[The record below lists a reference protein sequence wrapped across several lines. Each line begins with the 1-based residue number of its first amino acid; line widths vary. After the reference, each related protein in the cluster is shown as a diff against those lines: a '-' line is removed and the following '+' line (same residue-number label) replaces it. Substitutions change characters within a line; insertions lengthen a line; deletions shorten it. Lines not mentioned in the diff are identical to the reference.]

1 MDNPYRIHSSIGFSL
16 LQLLLLTTFA
26 YPAPPPTL
34 YQNVALV
41 RLGTTVYF
49 SMYRKDPFYLKLDCA
64 SIVLKIICD
73 ALYVGY
79 IITNYT
85 YIFGIFDIFS
95 DIIFFIVVN
104 ISLRNGEKWEQISE
118 KIEETRLAFIKCCC
132 GWELSNGR
140 SGTGDVEEG
149 VGGYRYASLPSEP
162 GAPPSTPTTTT
173 DAYAHAHTP
182 IYTFGGRQAFKP
194 GFYTSSWGREYLN
207 TKVAR
212 EFDTINSIGG
222 NGGNGQ
228 GSATITGAEG
238 TEYIRFDEA
247 GAGAGADMGAAHYAN
262 IFVSPYFTKDGTP
275 ITAFTGAGANVSACR
290 CNIGILLFTYNLLQ
304 FIYQLM
310 MYSNIMLTCGEY
322 TRGLYNN
329 NATAA
334 AANMTGD
341 ASYNSMTAWLC

>member
-1 MDNPYRIHSSIGFSL
+1 MDNPYRIHSSIGFGL

-41 RLGTTVYF
+41 RLGTTVYL

-95 DIIFFIVVN
+95 DIIFFVVVN
-104 ISLRNGEKWEQISE
+104 ISLRNGEKWEQISK
-118 KIEETRLAFIKCCC
+118 KIEETHRAFIKCCC
-132 GWELSNGR
+132 GWEVSNGR
-140 SGTGDVEEG
+140 SGTGGDEIG
-149 VGGYRYASLPSEP
+149 GGGYRYTSLPSEP
-162 GAPPSTPTTTT
+162 DAPPSTPV
-173 DAYAHAHTP
+173 AAP
-182 IYTFGGRQAFKP
+182 MYTFGGRQAFKP
-194 GFYTSSWGREYLN
+194 GFYNSSWGREYLN
-207 TKVAR
+207 TKVAH
-212 EFDTINSIGG
+212 EFDTINRHSIGG
-222 NGGNGQ
+222 GGGGGGQ
-228 GSATITGAEG
+228 GSATITGVDG

-247 GAGAGADMGAAHYAN
+247 STSTSTGGGADMGAAHYAN

-275 ITAFTGAGANVSACR
+275 ITAFSGDATCR
-290 CNIGILLFTYNLLQ
+290 CNIGGVLFTYNLLQ

-310 MYSNIMLTCGEY
+310 MYSNIMLTCGAY
-322 TRGLYNN
+322 TRGLYSNN
-329 NATAA
+329 AA
-334 AANMTGD
+334 AANMTG
-341 ASYNSMTAWLC
+341 MTAWLC

>member
-49 SMYRKDPFYLKLDCA
+49 SMYQKEPLCLKLDCA

-95 DIIFFIVVN
+95 DIVFFVVVN
-104 ISLRNGEKWEQISE
+104 ISLRNGEKWEQISK
-118 KIEETRLAFIKCCC
+118 KIEAIHLAFIKCCC
-132 GWELSNGR
+132 GWEVNGR
-140 SGTGDVEEG
+140 SGTEDCEVGG
-149 VGGYRYASLPSEP
+149 GGYRYTSLPSEP
-162 GAPPSTPTTTT
+162 GAPPSTPN
-173 DAYAHAHTP
+173 AAP
-182 IYTFGGRQAFKP
+182 MYTFGGRQAFKP

-207 TKVAR
+207 TKVAQ
-212 EFDTINSIGG
+212 EFDTINRHGG
-222 NGGNGQ
+222 GGGGGGQ

-247 GAGAGADMGAAHYAN
+247 SASADMGAAHYAN

-275 ITAFTGAGANVSACR
+275 ITAFSGSGGSGSACL
-290 CNIGILLFTYNLLQ
+290 CNISGLLFTYNLLQ

-310 MYSNIMLTCGEY
+310 MYSNIMVTCGEY
-322 TRGLYNN
+322 TRGLYISNN
-329 NATAA
+329 ATAATAA
-334 AANMTGD
+334 AANMTG
-341 ASYNSMTAWLC
+341 MTAWLC

>member
-64 SIVLKIICD
+64 SIVLKIITD

-95 DIIFFIVVN
+95 DIVFFIVVN
-104 ISLRNGEKWEQISE
+104 ISLRNGETSVEQISK
-118 KIEETRLAFIKCCC
+118 KIEAIHLAFIKCCC
-132 GWELSNGR
+132 GWEVATTNGR
-140 SGTGDVEEG
+140 SGTEDCEAGG
-149 VGGYRYASLPSEP
+149 GGYRYTSLPSEP
-162 GAPPSTPTTTT
+162 GAPPSTPN
-173 DAYAHAHTP
+173 AAP
-182 IYTFGGRQAFKP
+182 MYTFGGRQAFKP

-207 TKVAR
+207 TKVAQ
-212 EFDTINSIGG
+212 EFDTINRYGG
-222 NGGNGQ
+222 GGGQ

-247 GAGAGADMGAAHYAN
+247 SASADMGAAHYAN

-275 ITAFTGAGANVSACR
+275 ITAFSGSGGGACL
-290 CNIGILLFTYNLLQ
+290 CNISGLLFTYNLLQ

-322 TRGLYNN
+322 TRGLYSNN
-329 NATAA
+329 ATAATAA
-334 AANMTGD
+334 AANMTG
-341 ASYNSMTAWLC
+341 MTAWLC

>member
-1 MDNPYRIHSSIGFSL
+1 MDNPYRIHSSIGFSF

-49 SMYRKDPFYLKLDCA
+49 SMYQKEPLCLKLDCA

-95 DIIFFIVVN
+95 DIVFFVVVN
-104 ISLRNGEKWEQISE
+104 ISMRNGEKWEQISK
-118 KIEETRLAFIKCCC
+118 KIEAIHRAFIKCCC
-132 GWELSNGR
+132 GWDLDGR
-140 SGTGDVEEG
+140 SGTSDCEAGG
-149 VGGYRYASLPSEP
+149 GGYRYTSLPSEP
-162 GAPPSTPTTTT
+162 GAPPSTPN
-173 DAYAHAHTP
+173 AAP

-207 TKVAR
+207 TKVAH
-212 EFDTINSIGG
+212 EFDTINRHGG
-222 NGGNGQ
+222 SQ
-228 GSATITGAEG
+228 VSATITGADG

-247 GAGAGADMGAAHYAN
+247 SASADMGAAHYAN

-275 ITAFTGAGANVSACR
+275 ITAFSGGGGGACR
-290 CNIGILLFTYNLLQ
+290 CNIGVLLFTYNLLQ

-310 MYSNIMLTCGEY
+310 MYSNIMVTCGEY
-322 TRGLYNN
+322 TRGLYISN

-334 AANMTGD
+334 ANMTG
-341 ASYNSMTAWLC
+341 MTAWLC

>member
-49 SMYRKDPFYLKLDCA
+49 SMYQKEPLCLKLDCA

-95 DIIFFIVVN
+95 DIVFFVVVN
-104 ISLRNGEKWEQISE
+104 ISLRNGEKWEQISK
-118 KIEETRLAFIKCCC
+118 KIEAIHLAFIKCCC
-132 GWELSNGR
+132 GWDLDGR
-140 SGTGDVEEG
+140 SGTDDCETGG
-149 VGGYRYASLPSEP
+149 GGYRYTSLPSEP
-162 GAPPSTPTTTT
+162 DAPPSTPN
-173 DAYAHAHTP
+173 AHTHTP
-182 IYTFGGRQAFKP
+182 MYTFGGRQAFKP
-194 GFYTSSWGREYLN
+194 GFYSSSWGREYLN
-207 TKVAR
+207 TKVAQ
-212 EFDTINSIGG
+212 EFDTINRHSV
-222 NGGNGQ
+222 Q

-247 GAGAGADMGAAHYAN
+247 SASASADMGAAHYAN

-275 ITAFTGAGANVSACR
+275 ITAFSGGGGGSACR
-290 CNIGILLFTYNLLQ
+290 CNIGVLLFTYNLLQ

-322 TRGLYNN
+322 TRGLYSN

-334 AANMTGD
+334 TNMTG
-341 ASYNSMTAWLC
+341 MTAWLC

>member
-16 LQLLLLTTFA
+16 LQLLLLTTIA

-73 ALYVGY
+73 ALYVRY

-95 DIIFFIVVN
+95 DIVFFVVVN
-104 ISLRNGEKWEQISE
+104 ISLRNGETSVEQISK
-118 KIEETRLAFIKCCC
+118 KIEEIHRAFIKCCC
-132 GWELSNGR
+132 GWDLSNGR
-140 SGTGDVEEG
+140 SGTSDCEMGG
-149 VGGYRYASLPSEP
+149 GGYRYTSLPSEP
-162 GAPPSTPTTTT
+162 DAPPSTPV
-173 DAYAHAHTP
+173 AP
-182 IYTFGGRQAFKP
+182 PMYTFGGRQAFKP
-194 GFYTSSWGREYLN
+194 GFYNSSWGREYLN
-207 TKVAR
+207 TKVAH
-212 EFDTINSIGG
+212 EFDTINRHGG
-222 NGGNGQ
+222 GGQ
-228 GSATITGAEG
+228 GSATITGTDG

-247 GAGAGADMGAAHYAN
+247 NASTSTSTGGGADMGAAHYAN

-275 ITAFTGAGANVSACR
+275 ITAFSGDAMCR
-290 CNIGILLFTYNLLQ
+290 CNIGWVLFTYNLLQ

-329 NATAA
+329 NVTAA
-334 AANMTGD
+334 NITGI
-341 ASYNSMTAWLC
+341 TAWLC

>member
-1 MDNPYRIHSSIGFSL
+1 MDNPYRIHSSIGFSF

-49 SMYRKDPFYLKLDCA
+49 SMYQKEPLCLKLDCA

-95 DIIFFIVVN
+95 DIVFFVVVN
-104 ISLRNGEKWEQISE
+104 ISLRNGEKWEQISK
-118 KIEETRLAFIKCCC
+118 KIEAIHRAFIKCCC
-132 GWELSNGR
+132 GWEVNGR
-140 SGTGDVEEG
+140 SGTSDCEAGG
-149 VGGYRYASLPSEP
+149 GGYHYTSLPSEP
-162 GAPPSTPTTTT
+162 GAPPSTPN
-173 DAYAHAHTP
+173 AAP
-182 IYTFGGRQAFKP
+182 MYTFGGRQAFKP

-207 TKVAR
+207 TKVAH
-212 EFDTINSIGG
+212 EFDTIHRYGG
-222 NGGNGQ
+222 GGGGGGQ
-228 GSATITGAEG
+228 GSATITGADG

-247 GAGAGADMGAAHYAN
+247 SASADMGAAHYAN

-275 ITAFTGAGANVSACR
+275 ITAFSGSSGGGACL
-290 CNIGILLFTYNLLQ
+290 CNIGVLLFTYNLLQ

-310 MYSNIMLTCGEY
+310 MYSNIMVTCGEY
-322 TRGLYNN
+322 TRGLYISN

-334 AANMTGD
+334 NMTG
-341 ASYNSMTAWLC
+341 MTAWLC

>member
-1 MDNPYRIHSSIGFSL
+1 MDNPYRIHSSIGFGL

-34 YQNVALV
+34 YQNVALM

-95 DIIFFIVVN
+95 DIIFFVVVN
-104 ISLRNGEKWEQISE
+104 ISLRNGETSVEQISK
-118 KIEETRLAFIKCCC
+118 KIEEIHRAFIKCCC
-132 GWELSNGR
+132 GWEVPNGR
-140 SGTGDVEEG
+140 SGTEG
-149 VGGYRYASLPSEP
+149 VETGGGGYRYTSLPSEP
-162 GAPPSTPTTTT
+162 DAPPSTPTS
-173 DAYAHAHTP
+173 AP
-182 IYTFGGRQAFKP
+182 MYTFGGRQAFKP
-194 GFYTSSWGREYLN
+194 GFYSSSWGREYLN
-207 TKVAR
+207 TKVAH
-212 EFDTINSIGG
+212 EFDTINRHS
-222 NGGNGQ
+222 GQ
-228 GSATITGAEG
+228 GSATITGVDG
-238 TEYIRFDEA
+238 TEYIRFDETNA
-247 GAGAGADMGAAHYAN
+247 SADMGAAHYAN

-275 ITAFTGAGANVSACR
+275 ITAFSGGGGTNACR
-290 CNIGILLFTYNLLQ
+290 CNIGGVLFTYNLLQ

-310 MYSNIMLTCGEY
+310 MYSNIMVTCGEY
-322 TRGLYNN
+322 TRGLYSN

-334 AANMTGD
+334 ANMTG
-341 ASYNSMTAWLC
+341 MTAWLC

>member
-64 SIVLKIICD
+64 SIVLKIITD

-95 DIIFFIVVN
+95 DIVFFIVVN
-104 ISLRNGEKWEQISE
+104 ISLRNGETSVEQISK
-118 KIEETRLAFIKCCC
+118 KIEAIHLAFIKCCC
-132 GWELSNGR
+132 GWEVATTNGR
-140 SGTGDVEEG
+140 SGTSDCEAGG
-149 VGGYRYASLPSEP
+149 GGYRYTSLPSEP
-162 GAPPSTPTTTT
+162 GAPPSTPN
-173 DAYAHAHTP
+173 AAP
-182 IYTFGGRQAFKP
+182 MYTFGGRQAFKP

-207 TKVAR
+207 TKVAQ
-212 EFDTINSIGG
+212 EFDTINRYGG
-222 NGGNGQ
+222 GGGQ

-247 GAGAGADMGAAHYAN
+247 SASADMGAAHYAN

-275 ITAFTGAGANVSACR
+275 ITAFSGSGGGACL
-290 CNIGILLFTYNLLQ
+290 CNISGLLFTYNLLQ

-322 TRGLYNN
+322 TRGLYSNN
-329 NATAA
+329 ATAATAA
-334 AANMTGD
+334 AANMTG
-341 ASYNSMTAWLC
+341 MTAWLC

>member
-16 LQLLLLTTFA
+16 LQLLLLTTIA

-95 DIIFFIVVN
+95 DIIFFVVVN
-104 ISLRNGEKWEQISE
+104 ISLRNGETSVEQISK
-118 KIEETRLAFIKCCC
+118 KIEEIHRAFIKCCC
-132 GWELSNGR
+132 GWDLTNGR
-140 SGTGDVEEG
+140 SGTSDCEIGG
-149 VGGYRYASLPSEP
+149 GGYRYTSLPSEP
-162 GAPPSTPTTTT
+162 DAPPSTP
-173 DAYAHAHTP
+173 AAQPTP
-182 IYTFGGRQAFKP
+182 SAQPMYTFGGRQAFKP

-207 TKVAR
+207 TKVAH
-212 EFDTINSIGG
+212 EFDTINR
-222 NGGNGQ
+222 NGGQ
-228 GSATITGAEG
+228 GSATITGVDG
-238 TEYIRFDEA
+238 TEYIRFD
-247 GAGAGADMGAAHYAN
+247 GASADMGAANYAN

-275 ITAFTGAGANVSACR
+275 ITAFSGDSICR
-290 CNIGILLFTYNLLQ
+290 CNISGLLFTYNLLQ

-310 MYSNIMLTCGEY
+310 MYSNIMLTCGAY

-334 AANMTGD
+334 ATAAANMTG
-341 ASYNSMTAWLC
+341 MTAWLC

>member
-49 SMYRKDPFYLKLDCA
+49 SMYQKEPLCLKLDCA

-95 DIIFFIVVN
+95 DIVFFVVVN
-104 ISLRNGEKWEQISE
+104 ISLRNGEKWEQISK
-118 KIEETRLAFIKCCC
+118 KIEAIHLAFIKCCC
-132 GWELSNGR
+132 GWEVNGR
-140 SGTGDVEEG
+140 SGTEDCEASG
-149 VGGYRYASLPSEP
+149 GGYRYTSLPSEP
-162 GAPPSTPTTTT
+162 GAPPSTPN
-173 DAYAHAHTP
+173 AAP
-182 IYTFGGRQAFKP
+182 MYTFGGRQAFKP

-207 TKVAR
+207 TKVAQ
-212 EFDTINSIGG
+212 EFDTINRHGG
-222 NGGNGQ
+222 GGGGGGQ

-247 GAGAGADMGAAHYAN
+247 SASADMGAAHYAN

-275 ITAFTGAGANVSACR
+275 ITAFSGSGGSGSACL
-290 CNIGILLFTYNLLQ
+290 CNISGLLFTYNLLQ

-322 TRGLYNN
+322 TRGLYISNN
-329 NATAA
+329 ATAATAA
-334 AANMTGD
+334 AANMTG
-341 ASYNSMTAWLC
+341 MTAWLC

>member
-73 ALYVGY
+73 ALYVRY

-95 DIIFFIVVN
+95 DIVFFVVVN
-104 ISLRNGEKWEQISE
+104 ISLRNGEKWEQISK
-118 KIEETRLAFIKCCC
+118 KIEEIHRAFVKCCC
-132 GWELSNGR
+132 GWEVTNGR
-140 SGTGDVEEG
+140 SGTSDCEMGG
-149 VGGYRYASLPSEP
+149 GGYRYTSLPSEP
-162 GAPPSTPTTTT
+162 DAPPSTPV
-173 DAYAHAHTP
+173 AP
-182 IYTFGGRQAFKP
+182 PMYTFGGRQAFKP
-194 GFYTSSWGREYLN
+194 RFYNSSWGREYLN
-207 TKVAR
+207 TKVAH
-212 EFDTINSIGG
+212 EFDTINRHGG
-222 NGGNGQ
+222 GGGQ
-228 GSATITGAEG
+228 GSATITGVDG
-238 TEYIRFDEA
+238 TEYIRFDETSA
-247 GAGAGADMGAAHYAN
+247 STSADMGAAHYAN

-275 ITAFTGAGANVSACR
+275 ITAFSGDAMCR
-290 CNIGILLFTYNLLQ
+290 CNISWVLFTYNLLQ

-310 MYSNIMLTCGEY
+310 MYSNIMVTCGEY
-322 TRGLYNN
+322 TRWLYNN
-329 NATAA
+329 NVTAA
-334 AANMTGD
+334 AAAAAATNMTG
-341 ASYNSMTAWLC
+341 MTAWLC

>member
-16 LQLLLLTTFA
+16 LQLLLLTTIA

-95 DIIFFIVVN
+95 DIVFFVVVN
-104 ISLRNGEKWEQISE
+104 ISLRNGETSVDKISK
-118 KIEETRLAFIKCCC
+118 KIEEIHRAFIKCCC
-132 GWELSNGR
+132 GWEVPTNGR
-140 SGTGDVEEG
+140 SGRGDDETGG
-149 VGGYRYASLPSEP
+149 GGYRYTSLPSEP
-162 GAPPSTPTTTT
+162 DAPPSTPV
-173 DAYAHAHTP
+173 AP
-182 IYTFGGRQAFKP
+182 MYTFGGRQAFKP

-207 TKVAR
+207 TKVAH
-212 EFDTINSIGG
+212 EFDTINRNSGG
-222 NGGNGQ
+222 GGGQ

-238 TEYIRFDEA
+238 TEYIRFDDTSA
-247 GAGAGADMGAAHYAN
+247 GAGTGDGADMGAAHYAN

-275 ITAFTGAGANVSACR
+275 ITAFSGGGANATCL
-290 CNIGILLFTYNLLQ
+290 CNISGLLFTYNLLQ

-310 MYSNIMLTCGEY
+310 MYSNIMLTCGAY

-334 AANMTGD
+334 TAANMTG
-341 ASYNSMTAWLC
+341 MTAWLC